1 MKHPR
6 RSSLPFSP
14 PTQKKLLVI
23 VVGATAITALTQ
35 IISGGPPSHVR
46 LSTVPPPTHA
56 PPTFTVEAGA
66 LEGSGRS

>member
-23 VVGATAITALTQ
+23 GVGAIAITALTQ
-35 IISGGPPSHVR
+35 IISGGPPSSVR
-46 LSTVPPPTHA
+46 LSIAPPPIYA

-66 LEGSGRS
+66 LEGSARR